1 MEKALLKD
9 RLKEAMILRNLK
21 QVDLMERGNFDKGQL
36 SSWLSGKYKPRQIN
50 IDKLAEILN
59 IDEAWL
65 MGYDVPMKRKSDEEK
80 VVGKT
85 QSTELTTKD
94 TRDIKKDLDRIIEQL
109 TSQEYGPA
117 AYDGEELS
125 PEAAEL
131 FRDELEI
138 ALRRL
143 KLINKEKYNPHKNK
157 K

>member
-21 QVDLMERGNFDKGQL
+21 QVDLVERGNFDKGQL

>member
-21 QVDLMERGNFDKGQL
+21 QVVLVERGNFDKGQL

-131 FRDELEI
+131 FRDEQ
-138 ALRRL
+138 
-143 KLINKEKYNPHKNK
+143 YNPHKK
-157 K
+157 KK